1 MSSESTDMVSNFLS
15 KPLPW
20 HGAQWQPLVQR
31 MQAGLLSHA
40 LLLKGVP
47 GVGKGYFARAL
58 ATRVLCH
65 QNSGEYAC
73 GHCKSCELV
82 KAGTHPDLLVVQP
95 ESTGKPIKI
104 DQIRQVNEFARKTAQ
119 QGGRRV
125 IIINPAEA
133 MNVNAANA
141 LLKSLEEPGGD
152 TLFILVSARSGDMLP
167 TIRSRC
173 QMVSFTV
180 PDIAQAKAWL
190 SDHIADPLVV
200 DQLLSLSS
208 GSPMIARAMFDH
220 DTLAVRGRLFN
231 AMPELFRGNLTP
243 VEMAKEW
250 HTGNLVELLAWMGS
264 WLDDAVK
271 LKLAADES
279 CVRNRDLMRMLDYM
293 AKKVEAAD
301 LLVLRDKIM
310 LQRQQL
316 LEGANLNSQMLME
329 GVFSDYL
336 ELVI

>member
-1 MSSESTDMVSNFLS
+1 MG

-20 HGAQWQPLVQR
+20 QEVQWKPLIQR
-31 MQAGLLSHA
+31 LQSGLLSHA

-47 GVGKGYFARAL
+47 GIGKGLFAKAL
-58 ATRVLCH
+58 AARVLC
-65 QNSGEYAC
+65 NEDGFYAC

-82 KAGTHPDLLVVQP
+82 KAGTHPDFLEVEP

-125 IIINPAEA
+125 IVINPAEA
-133 MNVNAANA
+133 MNINAANA

-152 TLFILVSARSGDMLP
+152 TLFILSSARSGDMLP

-173 QMVSFTV
+173 QMVTFPV
-180 PDIAQAKAWL
+180 PERTLSIAWL
-190 SDHIADPLVV
+190 SDHIADSLIVE
-200 DQLLSLSS
+200 QLLDLAS
-208 GSPMIARAMFDH
+208 GSPMTARFMFDN
-220 DTLAVRGRLFN
+220 DTLAIRGRLVN

-243 VEMAKEW
+243 VEMAKDW
-250 HTGNLVELLAWMGS
+250 HAGNITELLSWMGS

-279 CVRNRDLMRMLDYM
+279 SIRNRDLIRMLDYL
-293 AKKVEAAD
+293 AKKVESSE

-310 LQRQQL
+310 RQRQQL
-316 LEGANLNSQMLME
+316 LEGANLNCQMLLE

-336 ELVI
+336 ELLV

>member
-1 MSSESTDMVSNFLS
+1 MVNRFVAG
-15 KPLPW
+15 PLQAGPLTW
-20 HGAQWQPLVQR
+20 QKAQWQPLIQR

-47 GVGKGYFARAL
+47 GVGKDYFASAL

-65 QNSGEYAC
+65 QNSGEFAC

-82 KAGTHPDLLVVQP
+82 KAETHPDLLLIQP
-95 ESTGKPIKI
+95 EASGKPIKI
-104 DQIRQVNEFARKTAQ
+104 DQIRQVNDFARKTAQ

-125 IIINPAEA
+125 IVINPAEA
-133 MNVNAANA
+133 MNINAANA
-141 LLKSLEEPGGD
+141 LLKSLEEPGGN

-180 PDIAQAKAWL
+180 PDLAQAKAWL
-190 SDHIADPLVV
+190 SDHIADLLVV

-208 GSPMIARAMFDH
+208 GSPMTARTMFDN

-250 HTGNLVELLAWMGS
+250 HTSDLIELLAWMGS

-271 LKLAADES
+271 LKLTADES
-279 CVRNRDLMRMLDYM
+279 CIMNRDLIRMLDYI
-293 AKKVEAAD
+293 AKKVDASD

-316 LEGANLNSQMLME
+316 LEGANLNRQMLME

-336 ELVI
+336 ELVM

>member
-1 MSSESTDMVSNFLS
+1 MSSESTDIVNSFLS
-15 KPLPW
+15 GPLPW
-20 HGAQWQPLVQR
+20 QEAQWKPLIQR

-58 ATRVLCH
+58 ATRVLCN
-65 QNSGEYAC
+65 QNADNYAC

-95 ESTGKPIKI
+95 EATGKPIKI
-104 DQIRQVNEFARKTAQ
+104 DQIRHVNEFARKTAQ

-125 IIINPAEA
+125 IVINPAEA

-173 QMVSFTV
+173 QMVSFSV
-180 PDIAQAKAWL
+180 PDNAQAKAWL

-200 DQLLSLSS
+200 DQLLNLSS
-208 GSPMIARAMFDH
+208 GSPMTARAMFDN
-220 DTLAVRGRLFN
+220 DTLAIRGRLFN
-231 AMPELFRGNLTP
+231 AMPELFRGNITP

-250 HTGNLVELLAWMGS
+250 HAGNLIELLAWMGS

-279 CVRNRDLMRMLDYM
+279 CIRNRDLMRMLDYI
-293 AKKVEAAD
+293 AKKVEASD

-336 ELVI
+336 ELVM